1 MGYRSI
7 RGVGIVDSEG
17 AARILSEKLNRMDH
31 ALSMGE
37 DLDEIEWSDLPD
49 PTGGIRSMNSA
60 TNTVLKHYATRLKRQ
75 HRNNPGRHHDLFL
88 NIA

>member
-1 MGYRSI
+1 
-7 RGVGIVDSEG
+7 
-17 AARILSEKLNRMDH
+17 MDH

-60 TNTVLKHYATRLKRQ
+60 TNTVLKHYATRLKAGIVTIQER
-75 HRNNPGRHHDLFL
+75 HRDFFR